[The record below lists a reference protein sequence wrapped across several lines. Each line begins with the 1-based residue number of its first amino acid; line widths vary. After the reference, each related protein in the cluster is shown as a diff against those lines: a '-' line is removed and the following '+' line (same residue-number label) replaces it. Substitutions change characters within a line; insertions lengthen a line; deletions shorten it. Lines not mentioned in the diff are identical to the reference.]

1 MTFLSAWR
9 LVFVLVPV
17 ALVVAYLLVARNRPK
32 VAARFASTD
41 LLASVAPRR
50 SGWQRHLPWAA
61 LLASL
66 IVGVLA
72 FAQPALALYTPK
84 ERATVML
91 TLDTSR
97 SMEADDVSPSRLAAA
112 QDSARK
118 FISELPEGLQVGL
131 VTYDYSANLIRP
143 PTDDRASLL
152 AALDTIELGNGTNT
166 GAGLDTALTA
176 VENVPPDADGQ
187 PAPAA
192 VILMSDGTPT
202 VGTGLLSPE
211 ESVEEQS
218 VRAAELGV
226 PISTIAFGTD
236 EGTVFAEGELI
247 PVPSDPETL
256 AAIAAATGGE
266 AFTAESAAELGSVY
280 DAIGSAV
287 GYDREDVDVSA
298 WMAGLAL
305 LLGALAAT
313 AALVWTQQL
322 A

>member
-1 MTFLSAWR
+1 MTFLSGWR
-9 LVFVLVPV
+9 LLFLIVPV
-17 ALVVAYLLVARNRPK
+17 ALAVAYVLVARNRPK
-32 VAARFASTD
+32 VAARFSSTD
-41 LLASVAPRR
+41 LLASVTPRR
-50 SGWQRHLPWAA
+50 SGWQRHLPWVA

-66 IVGVLA
+66 VVGVLA
-72 FAQPALALYTPK
+72 FAQPAVAMYTPK

-97 SMEADDVSPSRLAAA
+97 SMEADDVSPSRLASA
-112 QDSARK
+112 QASARK
-118 FISELPEGLQVGL
+118 FITELPPGLQVGL
-131 VTYDYSANLIRP
+131 VTYDYSANLVRP
-143 PTDDRASLL
+143 PTDDREALL
-152 AALDTIELGNGTNT
+152 ASLDTIQLGNGTNT

-176 VENVPPDADGQ
+176 VENVPPDADGR

-211 ESVEEQS
+211 QSVEEQS
-218 VRAAELGV
+218 ARAAELGV

-236 EGTVFAEGELI
+236 EGTVVAEGDVI
-247 PVPSDPETL
+247 PVPSDPQTL
-256 AAIAAATGGE
+256 AAIAEATGGE

-287 GYDREDVDVSA
+287 GYDRETVDISA
-298 WMAGLAL
+298 WVAGLAL
-305 LLGALAAT
+305 LLGALAAA
-313 AALVWTQQL
+313 AALIWTQQL

>member
-1 MTFLSAWR
+1 
-9 LVFVLVPV
+9 
-17 ALVVAYLLVARNRPK
+17 
-32 VAARFASTD
+32 
-41 LLASVAPRR
+41 
-50 SGWQRHLPWAA
+50 
-61 LLASL
+61 
-66 IVGVLA
+66 
-72 FAQPALALYTPK
+72 
-84 ERATVML
+84 
-91 TLDTSR
+91 
-97 SMEADDVSPSRLAAA
+97 LAAA

-118 FISELPEGLQVGL
+118 FIAELPEGLQVGL

-143 PTDDRASLL
+143 PTDDRVSLL

-166 GAGLDTALTA
+166 GAGLETALTA
-176 VENVPPDADGQ
+176 VENVPPDADGR
-187 PAPAA
+187 PAPSA

-211 ESVEEQS
+211 ASVEEQS
-218 VRAAELGV
+218 VRAAEMGV

-236 EGTVFAEGELI
+236 DGTVVAEGDVI

-287 GYDREDVDVSA
+287 GYDRETVDISA
-298 WMAGLAL
+298 WAAGLAL
-305 LLGALAAT
+305 LFGALAAA